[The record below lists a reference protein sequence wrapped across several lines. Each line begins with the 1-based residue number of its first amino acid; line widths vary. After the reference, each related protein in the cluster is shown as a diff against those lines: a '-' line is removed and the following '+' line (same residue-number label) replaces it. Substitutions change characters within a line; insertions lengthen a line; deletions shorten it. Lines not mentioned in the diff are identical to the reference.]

1 MQKDRPRI
9 QVNRAMRRPPRRT
22 YAFLALS
29 AFAAVAAGCAGVPS
43 SGANKPGPTAKVTTR
58 ATDPSPGSSTP
69 GGSGSATPSKPKPKL
84 KSPFAGLAGYV
95 ADTPYH
101 ITAAVYDASSGQ
113 TWVLN
118 PNPGVPE
125 RCASIVKVEIMGALL
140 RKVNAAGVS
149 LSSDE
154 NSLMHT
160 MIEAS
165 DNGSAT
171 TLWGDAGGPTAIQS
185 FDDKVGMTGTTA
197 STLQF
202 IPGSTSLPGW
212 GWTSTTALDQV
223 KVMKAFIYP
232 SKLLTTAD
240 RRYGQNLMEN
250 VEADQD
256 WGVTG
261 GVPAGT
267 TVALKNGWLPLN
279 LTSYTD
285 WQVNSI
291 GWVHGH
297 GRNYVLAVLTQG
309 APNQMAGE
317 VAIEHISAQVYERL

>member
-22 YAFLALS
+22 YALLALS

-69 GGSGSATPSKPKPKL
+69 GGSGSTKPSKPKPKL

-101 ITAAVYDASSGQ
+101 ITAAVYDARTGQ

-125 RCASIVKVEIMGALL
+125 HTASIVKVEIMGAVL
-140 RKVNAAGVS
+140 RKANAAGGP
-149 LSSDE
+149 LSNDE

-160 MIEAS
+160 MIENS
-165 DNGSAT
+165 DNGAAT
-171 TLWGDAGGPTAIQS
+171 TLWWDAGGPSAIQK
-185 FDDKVGMTGTTA
+185 FDDEVGTTDTTA
-197 STLQF
+197 STFQW
-202 IPGSTSLPGW
+202 IPGSDDLPGW
-212 GWTSTTALDQV
+212 GWTTTTALDQV
-223 KVMKAFIYP
+223 RIVKDFVYP
-232 SKLLTTAD
+232 NKLLTVDDQQYA
-240 RRYGQNLMEN
+240 QSLMEN
-250 VEADQD
+250 IEADQD

-261 GVPAGT
+261 GVPSGV
-267 TVALKNGWLPLN
+267 TVALKNGWLPLD
-279 LTSYTD
+279 LTNDTN
-285 WQVNSI
+285 WQVDSV
-291 GWVHGH
+291 GWIHGN
-297 GRNYVLAVLTQG
+297 GRDYVLAVLTRG

-317 VAIEHISAQVYERL
+317 VAIEHISAQVYERS